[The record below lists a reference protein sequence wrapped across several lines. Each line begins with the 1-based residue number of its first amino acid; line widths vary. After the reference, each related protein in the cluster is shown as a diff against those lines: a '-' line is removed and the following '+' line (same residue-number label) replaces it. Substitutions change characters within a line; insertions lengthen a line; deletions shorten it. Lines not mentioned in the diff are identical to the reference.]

1 MADPAAVPAA
11 AVRLRVAAVPGV
23 SVRDDGFAVT
33 PEGSPEMATATLPE
47 NPLTAVANTETVD
60 AVPFEA
66 RLTAAGMT
74 LSEKSAG
81 AAACTESEPWVLTA
95 WPPMVVVKETM
106 AVLVAADAAA
116 VSVKGKPV
124 PGVSESVAGEIE
136 TPVGNPDTVTV
147 AAPVP
152 AGAVRSREAGC
163 PVAPAV
169 SLMLEGESVS
179 IGALGLP
186 LLPLPLLMLPPQ
198 DARPR
203 DSNPKAKTEAAP
215 TDSLWRLSELENIGA
230 PESG

>member
-1 MADPAAVPAA
+1 
-11 AVRLRVAAVPGV
+11 V
-23 SVRDDGFAVT
+23 SVSEDGCAVT
-33 PEGSPEMATATLPE
+33 PEGSPEMATDTLPE

-60 AVPFEA
+60 AVPFDA
-66 RLTAAGMT
+66 RLTEAGLT

-81 AAACTESEPWVLTA
+81 AAACTEREPWVLTA
-95 WPPMVVVKETM
+95 WPAMVVVKETI
-106 AVLVAADAAA
+106 AVVVAAEAAA
-116 VSVKGKPV
+116 VSVKGKAV

-136 TPVGNPDTVTV
+136 TPVGNPETVTT

-169 SLMLEGESVS
+169 SLMLEGESVR

-186 LLPLPLLMLPPQ
+186 PLPFPLLVFPPQ
-198 DARPR
+198 DATPMLSKPVAR
-203 DSNPKAKTEAAP
+203 TEAAP
-215 TDSLWRLSELENIGA
+215 TKSRWRLSELENIRA